1 MVSNPLYPNPTKCSL
16 QSYSPRRG
24 FIHSFKASF
33 PSTTARFSVS
43 TSTTSTNTTS
53 SLMPATPVLNDS
65 LLSSPAFKNAVFVP
79 VLSHA
84 YAYEGFGLIRRDG
97 NFREHVPLSRS
108 KTYDDEDL
116 EADAKY
122 YYA

>member
-1 MVSNPLYPNPTKCSL
+1 
-16 QSYSPRRG
+16 
-24 FIHSFKASF
+24 
-33 PSTTARFSVS
+33 
-43 TSTTSTNTTS
+43 
-53 SLMPATPVLNDS
+53 MPATPVFNDS

-122 YYA
+122 YYAWRVNRRIAEDERSLRLGVITDMLDRDFDGASPAESPISSGPSRS